1 MVSLRELSA
10 KRPTIK
16 GRNNYTQPPGKPKLF
31 AKLFNGKKL
40 FLSPNINFLLLY
52 LE

>member
-10 KRPTIK
+10 KRPTVT
-16 GRNNYTQPPGKPKLF
+16 GRNNYTQPLGKPKLF

-40 FLSPNINFLLLY
+40 FLSVKINFLLLY